1 MDYRGTFIWT
11 TNHDAPLPIKFWS
24 LGRKFCGNQVE
35 TIALQLGIYSRPT
48 LSSHHCMTSELGLV
62 MLIFSLVL
70 VNWGG
75 FATCLS
81 LWGFG
86 QSERVF
92 ALELRTSTLEVP
104 ETQFKHWMILWGI
117 NVGIMTFPSHHQHLL
132 QIFIC
137 CRNRSSWEGESDSW
151 IASWQCFCAMD
162 SFHTTSGGPCQ
173 YHVWHWIDYCLIV
186 WSMFLPYVLG
196 TKWWCGLL
204 LRLWELLDSCLKI
217 HYQILHLLWNSYILS

>member
-1 MDYRGTFIWT
+1 
-11 TNHDAPLPIKFWS
+11 
-24 LGRKFCGNQVE
+24 
-35 TIALQLGIYSRPT
+35 
-48 LSSHHCMTSELGLV
+48 
-62 MLIFSLVL
+62 
-70 VNWGG
+70 
-75 FATCLS
+75 
-81 LWGFG
+81 
-86 QSERVF
+86 
-92 ALELRTSTLEVP
+92 
-104 ETQFKHWMILWGI
+104 
-117 NVGIMTFPSHHQHLL
+117 LL

-204 LRLWELLDSCLKI
+204 CCCCLREEMGVCNLRCKLQNWQLGFNTANWIVVKLYRLLKQLFFGL
-217 HYQILHLLWNSYILS
+217 ILFMIRLILGLLVVSLQTATPIC